1 MSLNGTLAAID
12 RYPVK
17 GLTAQALTRAH
28 LIAGEG
34 MHLDRA
40 YAVENGPSGF
50 DATAP
55 AHISKMKFVALAPI
69 PAAARLDCRFDETR
83 AMLAVRA
90 DTGEEISVDLE
101 QAAGRESLAAFLH
114 GALQDEARG
123 DFKVVSAP
131 RHHFFDDDRGEIS
144 LINLA
149 TVRALAE
156 RMGVTLDPRRFRG
169 NLMVEGWEAFAE
181 FDLAP
186 GTELRLGDVAARVFK
201 PIRRCVATHVNLATG
216 LRDLDVVGALQS
228 FLGHANCGLY
238 LSVTAG
244 GEVALGDSIRTA

>member
-17 GLTAQALTRAH
+17 GLTAQALTRAR

-69 PAAARLDCRFDETR
+69 PAAARLDCRFDAAR
-83 AMLAVRA
+83 AQLAVRA
-90 DTGEEISVDLE
+90 DSGEEISVDLE
-101 QAAGRESLAAFLH
+101 QAAGREALAAFLH

-156 RMGVTLDPRRFRG
+156 RMGVTRFMPSRKR
-169 NLMVEGWEAFAE
+169 M
-181 FDLAP
+181 
-186 GTELRLGDVAARVFK
+186 
-201 PIRRCVATHVNLATG
+201 
-216 LRDLDVVGALQS
+216 
-228 FLGHANCGLY
+228 
-238 LSVTAG
+238 
-244 GEVALGDSIRTA
+244 